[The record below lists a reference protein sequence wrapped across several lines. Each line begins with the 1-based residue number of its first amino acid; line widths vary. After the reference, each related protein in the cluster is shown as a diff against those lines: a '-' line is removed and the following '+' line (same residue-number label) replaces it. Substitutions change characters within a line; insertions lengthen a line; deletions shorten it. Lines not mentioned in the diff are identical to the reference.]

1 MLSPILRDYLVKVCL
16 QTKLAENGSLRA
28 IFETT
33 DERLTS
39 LVTLPI
45 HEGCGES
52 SEIDLL
58 GSETHNESSERKEI
72 SSETTSKSSERN
84 VDTMKYVYNCIDTK
98 NVAETLRYVFIYS

>member
-1 MLSPILRDYLVKVCL
+1 MLSTV
-16 QTKLAENGSLRA
+16 
-28 IFETT
+28 FEIT
-33 DERLTS
+33 DNRLTF

-58 GSETHNESSERKEI
+58 GLETHNESSEKKEI

-84 VDTMKYVYNCIDTK
+84 VDTIKDVYNCIDRK
-98 NVAETLRYVFIYS
+98 KRSGDSPLRLYL

>member
-1 MLSPILRDYLVKVCL
+1 MYKIK
-16 QTKLAENGSLRA
+16 E
-28 IFETT
+28 IT

-52 SEIDLL
+52 SETDLL
-58 GSETHNESSERKEI
+58 SSKTHNESSERKEI

-84 VDTMKYVYNCIDTK
+84 VDTMKYVYNCKDTK
-98 NVAETLRYVFIYS
+98 NVAEGLRYVYIYG

>member
-1 MLSPILRDYLVKVCL
+1 MYKIK
-16 QTKLAENGSLRA
+16 
-28 IFETT
+28 ETT

-98 NVAETLRYVFIYS
+98 NVAESLRYVFTFSKCQ

>member
-1 MLSPILRDYLVKVCL
+1 MYKIK
-16 QTKLAENGSLRA
+16 
-28 IFETT
+28 ETT
-33 DERLTS
+33 DERLTF

-52 SEIDLL
+52 SETDLL

-84 VDTMKYVYNCIDTK
+84 VYTIKDVYNCIDRK
-98 NVAETLRYVFIYS
+98 KRSGGSPLRLYL

>member
-1 MLSPILRDYLVKVCL
+1 MYKIK
-16 QTKLAENGSLRA
+16 
-28 IFETT
+28 ETT
-33 DERLTS
+33 DERLTF
-39 LVTLPI
+39 LVTIPV

-52 SEIDLL
+52 SETDLL

-98 NVAETLRYVFIYS
+98 NVAEGLRYVYIYSKCQ